1 MHDETV
7 VIMMLVGVGSIN
19 NDGSVKGFQKS
30 MMIKKRV
37 AEFSNGKDFGLKI
50 KHGFVINPE
59 KCPLE
64 K

>member
-30 MMIKKRV
+30 MMVKKRV
-37 AEFSNGKDFGLKI
+37 AKFSNGK
-50 KHGFVINPE
+50 GFVINPE
-59 KCPLE
+59 KRPLE